1 MQQTRGSRGLVHRIS
16 REEWKDTA
24 SYVIVN
30 LKLPNAVLC
39 CGTHDVK
46 PRDSVLEHSPIA
58 AIQATIINISYPP
71 TVKFE
76 CPTAYPLMR
85 VDRSHQESRAPSNP
99 QITSAS
105 IELNHDGPSIY
116 L

>member
-1 MQQTRGSRGLVHRIS
+1 MERASKYVIIIYIQVGPNAADKRFAWTNTPMVHRIS
-16 REEWKDTA
+16 REEWKDTP

-58 AIQATIINISYPP
+58 AIQAIIW
-71 TVKFE
+71 
-76 CPTAYPLMR
+76 L
-85 VDRSHQESRAPSNP
+85 
-99 QITSAS
+99 
-105 IELNHDGPSIY
+105 
-116 L
+116 

>member
-1 MQQTRGSRGLVHRIS
+1 MERASKYVIIIYIQVGPNAADKRFAWTNTPMVHRIS

-39 CGTHDVK
+39 RYAVERMT
-46 PRDSVLEHSPIA
+46 
-58 AIQATIINISYPP
+58 
-71 TVKFE
+71 
-76 CPTAYPLMR
+76 
-85 VDRSHQESRAPSNP
+85 
-99 QITSAS
+99 
-105 IELNHDGPSIY
+105 LNHVTQFWNTVRLPLSK